1 MYNLK
6 IFKVEFRTPRLLP
19 IFMLNRQQGHG
30 SVIFTVK
37 GARFLRLKE
46 IHFFESFI
54 TKFIV
59 YCFSFPWNPF
69 FLTKLFELGCIN
81 WFFILTLRNCLE
93 IEPSK
98 WKANSN
104 RDYFDRVYS
113 CMKPE
118 LNCYSWVFIALLLLW
133 FLAPW
138 LATAS
143 VISLHPFKNCPAL
156 PCSHHFGRKLGW
168 KRREIAHFTG

>member
-1 MYNLK
+1 
-6 IFKVEFRTPRLLP
+6 
-19 IFMLNRQQGHG
+19 MLNRQQGHG

-81 WFFILTLRNCLE
+81 WFFIVTLGHCLE

-156 PCSHHFGRKLGW
+156 PCSHHLGRKLGW